1 MPLPVLET
9 PTYELTVPST
19 KKKVKFRPFLVKE
32 EKVLMIAQETKDQK
46 TIINAM
52 KDIIK
57 ACTFDKLEPDTL
69 TMYDLEF
76 IFLKLRAKSVG
87 ETVELQL
94 PCEECDKRHP
104 IEINVDNIKIKYPK
118 KKLASTIK
126 LNDEVGVNL
135 RHAQIKDFDSFR
147 TSDDAAVTDD
157 MMSIL
162 RISIDSI
169 FDSNQTYHHSEVTP
183 KELDT
188 FIESLSRKQV
198 DQMVEYLENIPKVQ
212 EEISFKCDSCG
223 KENIHVIE
231 GTEAFF
237 G

>member
-57 ACTFDKLEPDTL
+57 ACTFDKLEPNDL
-69 TMYDLEF
+69 TMYDLEL

-87 ETVELQL
+87 ETVDLNI
-94 PCEECDKRHP
+94 PCEKCSHKVEY
-104 IEINVDNIKIKYPK
+104 NVNLDQVKVQYPK
-118 KKLASTIK
+118 KKIDSNIK
-126 LNDEVGVNL
+126 LTDTIGVKL
-135 RHAQIKDFDSFR
+135 KHLMIKDADKLKDGPS
-147 TSDDAAVTDD
+147 SAADN
-157 MMSIL
+157 MMNLL
-162 RISIDSI
+162 RICIDSI
-169 FDSNQTYHHSEVTP
+169 YDQNMVYGATDVTP
-183 KELDT
+183 KELDD
-188 FIESLSRKQV
+188 FIDSLSRKHI
-198 DQMVEYLENIPKVQ
+198 DKMVEYIENVPKVS
-212 EEISFKCDSCG
+212 EKIEFKCPSCG
-223 KENIHVIE
+223 EDNSIVLE
-231 GTEAFF
+231 GTESFF

>member
-19 KKKVKFRPFLVKE
+19 KKNVKFRPFLVKE

-52 KDIIK
+52 KEIIK

-118 KKLASTIK
+118 KKIASTIK
-126 LNDEVGVNL
+126 LNNEVGVNL
-135 RHAQIKDFDSFR
+135 RHAQIKDFDSFQ
-147 TSDDAAVTDD
+147 TSDDAAITDD

-198 DQMVEYLENIPKVQ
+198 DQMVEYLENIPKVR
-212 EEISFKCDSCG
+212 EEIDFKCDSCG
-223 KENIHVIE
+223 KENIHIIE

>member
-32 EKVLMIAQETKDQK
+32 EKILMIAQETKDQK
-46 TIINAM
+46 AIINAM

-57 ACTFDKLEPDTL
+57 ACTFDKLDPDTL

-94 PCEECDKRHP
+94 PCKECGERHP
-104 IEINVDNIKIKYPK
+104 IEINVDNIKITYPK

-135 RHAQIKDFDSFR
+135 RHAQMKDFDSFR
-147 TSDDAAVTDD
+147 TSDDTAIADD

-169 FDSNQTYHHSEVTP
+169 FDNNQTYHHSEITP
-183 KELDT
+183 KEFDT
-188 FIESLSRKQV
+188 FIESLNRKQV
-198 DQMVEYLENIPKVQ
+198 DQLVEYLENIPKVR
-212 EEISFKCDSCG
+212 EEIDFKCGSCG
-223 KENIHVIE
+223 EENNHVIE

>member
-52 KDIIK
+52 KEIIK
-57 ACTFDKLEPDTL
+57 ACTFDNLEPDTL

-104 IEINVDNIKIKYPK
+104 IDINVDNIKIKYPK

-135 RHAQIKDFDSFR
+135 RHAQIKDFDSFQ
-147 TSDDAAVTDD
+147 TSDDAAITDD

-198 DQMVEYLENIPKVQ
+198 DQMVEYLENIPKVR
-212 EEISFKCDSCG
+212 EEIGFKCDSCG